1 MELLETTTAVID
13 ALGGTSATARI
24 LGCGMQRVSNWRHVA
39 NFPSDTYP
47 VITRALAERGFQAAS
62 HLWRTI
68 PASVLDGDG
77 SMVPPTAAITLATVS
92 TGSAQ

>member
-1 MELLETTTAVID
+1 MEPLETTTAVID

-47 VITRALAERGFQAAS
+47 AITRALAERGFQAAS

-68 PASVLDGDG
+68 PSSVLDTDG
-77 SMVPPTAAITLATVS
+77 PAVHPGVAPAPAPAIA
-92 TGSAQ
+92 GHAR